1 MVQINLSVS
10 TITGG
15 SSALTKST
23 VVMAINIVPIIPT
36 KQIAVSNTQLCIL
49 LRRPFKAQENVYVS
63 PNEEKSVTSTK
74 CGKMLKVPRAGKNCC
89 RWRARFQVLMVQRAG
104 KCAKST

>member
-1 MVQINLSVS
+1 MVQINLSV
-10 TITGG
+10 TIITGG

-23 VVMAINIVPIIPT
+23 VVMAIHIVPISPT
-36 KQIAVSNTQLCIL
+36 KQIAVSNIQLCIL
-49 LRRPFKAQENVYVS
+49 QGRPFKAQENVYVS

-89 RWRARFQVLMVQRAG
+89 
-104 KCAKST
+104 